1 MSMDHILPEKEHS
14 PVTMYNVLLYNQWQC
29 QNTQRDDELFVVYRD
44 EKGHKKVHSIKN
56 PPMEI
61 YFVKPE
67 HRGEFLTPREYL
79 EIDKTYSAKVPARM
93 VLNRIYDELK
103 NAVDPVGTQLRRVY
117 QNAIETGQYR
127 SKKEILKWPYT
138 LMSDMSVEDYYWVHL
153 GYHYDLMHGHV
164 IDKCFADIEND
175 IYGLSSSEQAANM
188 DPVNACTCI
197 FSFDDKGP
205 YAGQPT
211 KVFTFLLRDHKRYP
225 QQKDFEDKLGKFYQT
240 CHEKFDQQTII
251 KNGKKKLIEV
261 KADYQI
267 VMCNTEQELLQGIFD
282 SINKYKPDLCEFWN
296 MPYDMPKMKARMEI
310 LGMDPVSV
318 MSDKDFFPRN
328 TQFAKFH
335 IDRRPIDI
343 AERNSY
349 IRMTSTT
356 QYIDQMQNYAG
367 IRKGRKAYGSNK
379 LDNIANIELGMGKWS
394 FPKGIDVRNAAIK
407 DYWDFVL
414 YNIRDVW
421 CQYLIDLVTNDTM
434 SIVYDMNQQNCP
446 MYSLIKQTKYQKQIY
461 YAWYLRK
468 GFVPGNNINTNY
480 TRFESEEDQERL
492 EEIKKRQRLREML
505 DKAGLDA
512 DDIEEALSDPEYLNS
527 LDIDIDDDEESE
539 EKEQK
544 DGLDAI
550 AEEEI
555 AKAMDNVANFEDST
569 DRKLPLPGGLVGNP
583 DFNSANGTELI
594 DGVPSKHVFDEVMD
608 EDYASE
614 YPWAKFTRSL
624 SRSTQ
629 AGRLIIPKKVS
640 EYQNVLPLG
649 QQKRK
654 SDNKMYIPGAEFTSD
669 YISQDYLMFG
679 SVWFNLPFVDE
690 MEKLVDEALEGD
702 DY

>member
-1 MSMDHILPEKEHS
+1 
-14 PVTMYNVLLYNQWQC
+14 
-29 QNTQRDDELFVVYRD
+29 
-44 EKGHKKVHSIKN
+44 
-56 PPMEI
+56 
-61 YFVKPE
+61 
-67 HRGEFLTPREYL
+67 
-79 EIDKTYSAKVPARM
+79 
-93 VLNRIYDELK
+93 
-103 NAVDPVGTQLRRVY
+103 
-117 QNAIETGQYR
+117 
-127 SKKEILKWPYT
+127 
-138 LMSDMSVEDYYWVHL
+138 
-153 GYHYDLMHGHV
+153 
-164 IDKCFADIEND
+164 
-175 IYGLSSSEQAANM
+175 
-188 DPVNACTCI
+188 
-197 FSFDDKGP
+197 
-205 YAGQPT
+205 
-211 KVFTFLLRDHKRYP
+211 
-225 QQKDFEDKLGKFYQT
+225 
-240 CHEKFDQQTII
+240 
-251 KNGKKKLIEV
+251 
-261 KADYQI
+261 
-267 VMCNTEQELLQGIFD
+267 
-282 SINKYKPDLCEFWN
+282 
-296 MPYDMPKMKARMEI
+296 
-310 LGMDPVSV
+310 
-318 MSDKDFFPRN
+318 
-328 TQFAKFH
+328 
-335 IDRRPIDI
+335 
-343 AERNSY
+343 
-349 IRMTSTT
+349 
-356 QYIDQMQNYAG
+356 
-367 IRKGRKAYGSNK
+367 
-379 LDNIANIELGMGKWS
+379 
-394 FPKGIDVRNAAIK
+394 
-407 DYWDFVL
+407 
-414 YNIRDVW
+414 
-421 CQYLIDLVTNDTM
+421 
-434 SIVYDMNQQNCP
+434 
-446 MYSLIKQTKYQKQIY
+446 
-461 YAWYLRK
+461 
-468 GFVPGNNINTNY
+468 
-480 TRFESEEDQERL
+480 
-492 EEIKKRQRLREML
+492 ML